1 MTTISKLLVAGRG
14 EIALRIIRT
23 AHELDIATV
32 AVYSD
37 PDAAEPFAAGADEA
51 VRLPG
56 AAPAQTY
63 LRGDL
68 IVEAARATG
77 AQAVHPG
84 YGFLSENAAFARACQ
99 QAGLIFVGPPPA
111 AIEAMGSKIAAR
123 ELMAAAGVPV
133 LPGAVAGTGDG
144 ADALASAAARVGY
157 PLLVKAA
164 YGGGGRGMRLVAGPG
179 ELAAAVAS
187 ASREAESAFGDG
199 TVFAERLVERPR
211 HIEVQIIGDSHG
223 TVAHLFEREC
233 SVQRRYQKIIEEAPS
248 PAVDDALRERLTTAA
263 VTAAKAIG
271 YTGAG
276 TVEFVLEEA
285 TGEFWFLEMN
295 TRLQVEHPVTELV
308 TGLDLVAVQL
318 AVAEG

>member
-23 AHELDIATV
+23 AHELDVGTV

-37 PDAAEPFAAGADEA
+37 PDAAEPFVAAADEA

-68 IVEAARATG
+68 IIEAARVTG

-144 ADALASAAARVGY
+144 ADALASAAAQVGY

-164 YGGGGRGMRLVAGPG
+164 YGGGGRGMRRVAGPG

-211 HIEVQIIGDSHG
+211 HIEV
-223 TVAHLFEREC
+223 
-233 SVQRRYQKIIEEAPS
+233 
-248 PAVDDALRERLTTAA
+248 
-263 VTAAKAIG
+263 
-271 YTGAG
+271 
-276 TVEFVLEEA
+276 
-285 TGEFWFLEMN
+285 
-295 TRLQVEHPVTELV
+295 
-308 TGLDLVAVQL
+308 
-318 AVAEG
+318 